1 MIEWFSLTCN
11 VARLGFEAQNAAAFR
26 LLRAA
31 AGVSKA
37 TIPDEIIREEM
48 ALIPEKSPVAMA
60 PVLEDH
66 RQRTHQKG
74 APPLARWPI
83 KNLRRL
89 NAASA
94 ELNFGAV
101 LVSLPAR

>member
-1 MIEWFSLTCN
+1 MIEWFSLTCS

-60 PVLEDH
+60 PVLEESPAAI
-66 RQRTHQKG
+66 
-74 APPLARWPI
+74 AP
-83 KNLRRL
+83 KRRPT
-89 NAASA
+89 ASKMA
-94 ELNFGAV
+94 HKKSAPVKRGK
-101 LVSLPAR
+101 R

>member
-48 ALIPEKSPVAMA
+48 ALIPEESPVAIAPIPEESRIAIAPTRHPTASKMA
-60 PVLEDH
+60 H
-66 RQRTHQKG
+66 KKS
-74 APPLARWPI
+74 APAKRG
-83 KNLRRL
+83 KR
-89 NAASA
+89 
-94 ELNFGAV
+94 
-101 LVSLPAR
+101 

>member
-1 MIEWFSLTCN
+1 MIEWFSLTCS

-37 TIPDEIIREEM
+37 IPDEIIREEM

-60 PVLEDH
+60 PILEESPAAIAPK
-66 RQRTHQKG
+66 RPPTASKMAQKS
-74 APPLARWPI
+74 APVKRG
-83 KNLRRL
+83 KR
-89 NAASA
+89 
-94 ELNFGAV
+94 
-101 LVSLPAR
+101 

>member
-1 MIEWFSLTCN
+1 MIEWFSLTCS

-37 TIPDEIIREEM
+37 IPDEIIREEM

-60 PVLEDH
+60 PILEESPAAN
-66 RQRTHQKG
+66 
-74 APPLARWPI
+74 AP
-83 KNLRRL
+83 KRRP
-89 NAASA
+89 AASKMA
-94 ELNFGAV
+94 HKKSA
-101 LVSLPAR
+101 PAKRGKR

>member
-1 MIEWFSLTCN
+1 MIEWFSLTCS

-60 PVLEDH
+60 PILEESPAAI
-66 RQRTHQKG
+66 
-74 APPLARWPI
+74 APKRPPT
-83 KNLRRL
+83 
-89 NAASA
+89 ASKMA
-94 ELNFGAV
+94 HKKSAPVKRGK
-101 LVSLPAR
+101 R

>member
-1 MIEWFSLTCN
+1 MIEWFSLTCSM
-11 VARLGFEAQNAAAFR
+11 ARLGLEAQNAAAFR

-60 PVLEDH
+60 PVLEESPAAN
-66 RQRTHQKG
+66 
-74 APPLARWPI
+74 AP
-83 KNLRRL
+83 KRRP
-89 NAASA
+89 AASKMA
-94 ELNFGAV
+94 HKKSAPVKRGK
-101 LVSLPAR
+101 R

>member
-1 MIEWFSLTCN
+1 MIEWFSLTCS

-37 TIPDEIIREEM
+37 IPDIREEM

-60 PVLEDH
+60 PVLEESPAAI
-66 RQRTHQKG
+66 
-74 APPLARWPI
+74 AP
-83 KNLRRL
+83 KRRPT
-89 NAASA
+89 ASKMA
-94 ELNFGAV
+94 HKKSAPVKRGK
-101 LVSLPAR
+101 R

>member
-1 MIEWFSLTCN
+1 MIEWFSLTCS

-37 TIPDEIIREEM
+37 MVSARRYPDEIIREEM

-60 PVLEDH
+60 PVLEESPAAI
-66 RQRTHQKG
+66 
-74 APPLARWPI
+74 APKRPPT
-83 KNLRRL
+83 
-89 NAASA
+89 ASKMA
-94 ELNFGAV
+94 HKKSAPVKRGK
-101 LVSLPAR
+101 R

>member
-1 MIEWFSLTCN
+1 MIEWFSLTCSM
-11 VARLGFEAQNAAAFR
+11 ARLGFEAQNAAAFR

-60 PVLEDH
+60 PILEESPAAN
-66 RQRTHQKG
+66 
-74 APPLARWPI
+74 AP
-83 KNLRRL
+83 KRRP
-89 NAASA
+89 AASKMA
-94 ELNFGAV
+94 HKKSAPVKRGK
-101 LVSLPAR
+101 R

>member
-1 MIEWFSLTCN
+1 MIEWFSLTCS

-60 PVLEDH
+60 PVLEESPAAI
-66 RQRTHQKG
+66 
-74 APPLARWPI
+74 APKRPPT
-83 KNLRRL
+83 
-89 NAASA
+89 ASKMA
-94 ELNFGAV
+94 HKKSAPVKRGK
-101 LVSLPAR
+101 R

>member
-1 MIEWFSLTCN
+1 MIEWFSLTCS

-37 TIPDEIIREEM
+37 IPDEIIREKM

-60 PVLEDH
+60 PILEESPVAIATKRRPTASKMAH
-66 RQRTHQKG
+66 KKS
-74 APPLARWPI
+74 APVKRG
-83 KNLRRL
+83 KR
-89 NAASA
+89 
-94 ELNFGAV
+94 
-101 LVSLPAR
+101 